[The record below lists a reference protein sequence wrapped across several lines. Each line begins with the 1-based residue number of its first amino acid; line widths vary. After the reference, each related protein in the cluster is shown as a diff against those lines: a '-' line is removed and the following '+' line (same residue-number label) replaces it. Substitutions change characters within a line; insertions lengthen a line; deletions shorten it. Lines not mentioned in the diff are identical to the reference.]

1 MQRYKIIE
9 MCLDGPADRITFCK
23 RRSVPLPLRL
33 SCRQVRQVTKINLM
47 ANLNPYESPVG
58 FQPERPEIS
67 SRSLA
72 AMSEDLVD
80 SELVVTSEALVGS
93 QLVAMAFE
101 FHV

>member
-9 MCLDGPADRITFCK
+9 MRLDGPADRITFCK

-47 ANLNPYESPVG
+47 ANLNLYESPVG

-67 SRSLA
+67 SRSSRKWA
-72 AMSEDLVD
+72 IIGF
-80 SELVVTSEALVGS
+80 LVGAVIPIVWGIYVLRALRFS
-93 QLVAMAFE
+93 F
-101 FHV
+101 